1 MPWVDLSSERVDEI
15 VLDKKGIPGV
25 DKVDRDVV
33 PDLEVTVRSEEPLE
47 GAVDGVME
55 GNGIET
61 VEWGL
66 SKEILVVVGS
76 EVYRSAEVWS
86 LIWRSST
93 SAEEGGLWV
102 QVGVL

>member
-1 MPWVDLSSERVDEI
+1 MPRVDLASERVDEI

-25 DKVDRDVV
+25 DEVDRDIV
-33 PDLEVTVRSEEPLE
+33 PDLKVTVQPEEPLE
-47 GAVDGVME
+47 GTVDGVME

-76 EVYRSAEVWS
+76 EVYRGTEVWS
-86 LIWRSST
+86 LIWRSSA
-93 SAEEGGLWV
+93 SAEEGGL
-102 QVGVL
+102 